1 MLSVEILPEPQVKEP
16 ANEALLKVAVC
27 NGLSSGAF
35 LSEVLVPNRV
45 DHLVEMVPS
54 RDEADV
60 VVFGPYG
67 FDVPPPGP
75 YVTVAY
81 ICENLRYDGPAC
93 DFIFRVPTAAPK
105 GILSER
111 IQWHGFDPQ
120 DLVKPRD
127 IDVDAIAESKDK
139 FCCFLY
145 SNRVP
150 YRERIF
156 RELSKYK
163 RVDAPGVSM
172 NNHPSIDGDAL
183 PGETK
188 WETKRRFLARYKFTL
203 ALENFVFSGY
213 QTEKLYDAML
223 AFSVPVYVGDPRVTE
238 IFDEGSF
245 VNLPTGE
252 TAYWI
257 SRLEDFA
264 QLRWVEI
271 VGPDRRALPVRVRR
285 KLRKL
290 TQDIRHQALAT
301 RIVGSLVE
309 RVIALDR
316 DPEAYGRLL
325 SRPWLKAN
333 AVPEASYSTR
343 SWMRIFELA
352 RGRRRPA

>member
-1 MLSVEILPEPQVKEP
+1 MLVEPRAKDRASKESIR
-16 ANEALLKVAVC
+16 VAVC
-27 NGLSSGAF
+27 NGLSQGTF
-35 LSEVLVPNRV
+35 LSEVLVANHV
-45 DHLVEMVPS
+45 GHLVEMVS
-54 RDEADV
+54 SVDEADV

-93 DFIFRVPTAAPK
+93 DFLFRVPVAAPETVP
-105 GILSER
+105 SAR
-111 IQWHGFDPQ
+111 IQWHGIDPQ
-120 DLVKPRD
+120 RLVKPPGL
-127 IDVDAIAESKDK
+127 DVDAIAGSKDK

-223 AFSVPVYVGDPRVTE
+223 AFSVPVYVGDPRVAE
-238 IFDEGSF
+238 IFDESSF

-264 QLRWVEI
+264 QLRWMEI
-271 VGPDRRALPVRVRR
+271 VGPDRRALSVRVRR

-316 DPEAYGRLL
+316 DPDAYRGLL
-325 SRPWLKAN
+325 ARPWLKGN
-333 AVPEASYSTR
+333 AVPDASYSTP

-352 RGRRRPA
+352 RGRRKPA